1 MNEQDRDSQ
10 LSALF
15 DGQLP
20 ADETVLAT
28 RRLLKDGAQQQR
40 WSRYALIGA
49 SLRGEPLLQ
58 RPAGEDLAAR
68 IQRRLADEAALAEP
82 VAQAAPVV
90 START
95 GTTRWAWGG
104 ALAASVALAA
114 ILVARWQMPAQTTLV
129 AGTTPA
135 AVVPAAP
142 LVADPAAPALPPADV
157 AAQGPAKAYTTPGDP
172 VSPQVRFGTPLVGYV
187 AVHSDYAAPV
197 GLRGPVSALMYGRL
211 DPTEDTVEMTE
222 AEVGAR
228 R

>member
-1 MNEQDRDSQ
+1 MNEHDRDSQ
-10 LSALF
+10 MSALF

-28 RRLLKDGAQQQR
+28 RRLLKDSVQQQH

-58 RPAGEDLAAR
+58 RAAGEDLASR
-68 IQRRLADEAALAEP
+68 IQRQLAVEPVLADP
-82 VAQAAPVV
+82 VADAAPAVRAGI
-90 START
+90 S
-95 GTTRWAWGG
+95 RWAWGG
-104 ALAASVALAA
+104 AMAASVALAA
-114 ILVARWQMPAQTTLV
+114 ILVARWQAPAEATLV
-129 AGTTPA
+129 AANTPA
-135 AVVPAAP
+135 ATAAP
-142 LVADPAAPALPPADV
+142 VGNAPAAPAL
-157 AAQGPAKAYTTPGDP
+157 AATEAVSDTPAKAYTTPGDP
-172 VSPQVRFGTPLVGYV
+172 VSPQARFGTPLVGYV

-197 GLRGPVSALMYGRL
+197 GLRGPVSALMYGQL

>member
-1 MNEQDRDSQ
+1 MNEQDRDTQ

-20 ADETVLAT
+20 ADEAVLAT

-68 IQRRLADEAALAEP
+68 IQRQLADEAALAEP
-82 VAQAAPVV
+82 VVEAAPTAP
-90 START
+90 TART
-95 GTTRWAWGG
+95 GTTRWALGG

-114 ILVARWQMPAQTTLV
+114 ILVARQLPEQATLV
-129 AGTTPA
+129 AATTPA
-135 AVVPAAP
+135 VGAPAAP
-142 LVADPAAPALPPADV
+142 VVADPVAPALSPADV
-157 AAQGPAKAYTTPGDP
+157 AVDGPAKAYTTPGDP

-197 GLRGPVSALMYGRL
+197 GLRGPVSALMYGQL